1 VTIEAKEE
9 ATSAVPAPDAPPPAP
24 LFVRIIRRLI
34 ADFSGSRPTLL
45 LVQLALSFVPRM
57 AFGWLR
63 PAVYRAVGIRI
74 GSKTRI
80 YGKMNIEGAG
90 GIVANVTIGA
100 ECMLTTPVYLNAS
113 GEIRIGDRV
122 TIGHHVVVITDNHNM
137 DNPWKRGGD
146 RYTAPVVIEDG
157 VWVGARATIL
167 PGVTLGRG
175 CVVAAGALV
184 ARDVPPHTL
193 VGGVP
198 AKHIK
203 DLNTIYP
210 NAAINDAQT

>member
-1 VTIEAKEE
+1 MEAKTEAPPRSAGAAPLEE
-9 ATSAVPAPDAPPPAP
+9 ATAAVPANDGPSAP
-24 LFVRIIRRLI
+24 FVVRVIRRLI

-45 LVQLALSFVPRM
+45 FVQLALSFVPRM

-63 PAVYRAVGIRI
+63 PAVYRAVRIRI

-80 YGKMNIEGAG
+80 YGKMDIEGAG
-90 GIVANVTIGA
+90 GILANVSIGA

-122 TIGHHVVVITDNHNM
+122 TIGHHVVVITDDHRM
-137 DNPWKRGGD
+137 DNPHKRGGD

-157 VWVGARATIL
+157 VWVGARVTIL

-184 ARDVPPHTL
+184 VHDVPPNTL

-198 AKHIK
+198 ARTIK
-203 DLNTIYP
+203 ELNS
-210 NAAINDAQT
+210 

>member
-1 VTIEAKEE
+1 MDAKEE
-9 ATSAVPAPDAPPPAP
+9 AAAVPVNDAPPPSAP
-24 LFVRIIRRLI
+24 LVVRVVRRLI
-34 ADFSGSRPTLL
+34 ADFQGSRPTLL

-57 AFGWLR
+57 AFGWVR
-63 PAVYRAVGIRI
+63 PAVYRAVGVRI

-80 YGKMNIEGAG
+80 YGKMDIEGAG
-90 GIVANVTIGA
+90 GILANVSIGA

-157 VWVGARATIL
+157 VWIGARVTIL

-203 DLNTIYP
+203 DLNTVYP
-210 NAAINDAQT
+210 KAAIKDAQT

>member
-1 VTIEAKEE
+1 MSTEAKEE
-9 ATSAVPAPDAPPPAP
+9 ASAVVPADHGTAPNAP
-24 LFVRIIRRLI
+24 LVARIVRRLI

-45 LVQLALSFVPRM
+45 LVQLALSFVPRL

-63 PAVYRAVGIRI
+63 PALYRAVGVRI
-74 GSKTRI
+74 GRKTRI
-80 YGKMNIEGAG
+80 YGKMDIEGAG
-90 GIVANVTIGA
+90 GILANLIIGA

-122 TIGHHVVVITDNHNM
+122 TIGHHVVIITDNHQM
-137 DNPWKRGGD
+137 DNPWKRGGE

-157 VWVGARATIL
+157 VWVGARVTIL

-175 CVVAAGALV
+175 CVVAAGAV
-184 ARDVPPHTL
+184 VTRDVPPNTL

-198 AKHIK
+198 AHPIK
-203 DLNTIYP
+203 ELNAVYP
-210 NAAINDAQT
+210 SA